1 MKIALLHDYLN
12 QCGGGEKVLEVL
24 AEIFPQAPIYTLFYD
39 EKKTRGYFANRV
51 KKTSFLDFGIV
62 RNNHR
67 FFIPLLPLASGSL
80 KLDRSYDL
88 IISSSAGYAKGFNFK
103 NAFHVCYCHTP
114 LRYAWEEKY
123 LEGLDLFRIPSLKTI
138 ARPIRAALRHWDKK
152 TSRQVNFFI
161 ANSHFTAQKIKNFYQ
176 RDSEIIYPP
185 VDLKK
190 FYPEPRGKTENYFL
204 MVGRLLHYKRFDL
217 GIKAFNHLNLPLKI
231 VGEGP
236 ELLKLKS
243 LAKSSLI
250 EFIPFVENPD
260 ELRKIYSR
268 ARALIFPQVEDFG
281 LVAAEAQACGLP
293 VIGYNAGGF
302 KEIIKEGET
311 GLLFDEQTPEALMK
325 AVDSFNKTHFS
336 KTKIIQ
342 NAKRFSKEN
351 FKLKI
356 QKIVYGL
363 ELRNQATNSI

>member
-1 MKIALLHDYLN
+1 MRVAIVHDYLN
-12 QCGGGEKVLEVL
+12 QCGGAEKVLAVL

-62 RNNHR
+62 RNHHR
-67 FFIPLLPLASGSL
+67 FFIPLLPLASSNL

-103 NAFHVCYCHTP
+103 NAFHICYCHTP
-114 LRYAWEEKY
+114 LRYAWEKNY
-123 LEGLDLFRIPSLKTI
+123 LEGLDLFRIPSLKTL
-138 ARPIRAALRHWDKK
+138 AKPIRAALRHWDKK

-161 ANSHFTAQKIKNFYQ
+161 ANSRFTAQKIKNFYQ
-176 RDSEIIYPP
+176 RDSEIVYPP
-185 VDLKK
+185 VNLEN

-217 GIKAFNHLNLPLKI
+217 GVKVFNRLNIPLKI
-231 VGEGP
+231 IGEGP
-236 ELLKLKS
+236 ELQKLKT

-250 EFIPFVENPD
+250 EFIPFVENLE

-268 ARALIFPQVEDFG
+268 ARALIFPQIEDFG

-293 VIGYNAGGF
+293 VIGYNAGGL
-302 KEIIKEGET
+302 KEIVEEGKT
-311 GLLFDEQTPEALMK
+311 GLFFNEQTPEAVAK
-325 AVDSFNKTHFS
+325 AIDLFDKMRFS
-336 KTKIIQ
+336 KTKIVQ
-342 NAKRFSKEN
+342 NAKRFSEDS
-351 FKLKI
+351 FKSKI
-356 QKIVYGL
+356 QEIINKIK
-363 ELRNQATNSI
+363 